1 MVSSVNRKELF
12 YMSIF
17 GERLLEARKRQRIT
31 QGDLADRAGVTRSA
45 IGGYET
51 MGKDASYEVLVKIA
65 RALGVTTDY
74 LLGLDDNTGWH
85 KRTGVAE
92 KFYDLE
98 LLYDRASD
106 EQKAA
111 MDGLL
116 IEADKLLSILMAS
129 PDVVKLGHVRDI
141 LADTRRLM
149 GDVNE

>member
-65 RALGVTTDY
+65 RA
-74 LLGLDDNTGWH
+74 LGLDDNTGWH

>member
-45 IGGYET
+45 IGGYEK

-116 IEADKLLSILMAS
+116 IEADKLLSIFMAS